1 MINDETAFTRR
12 RAIVTH
18 SMEGEEE
25 ERDERVTGGAICAD
39 KPAAESASAWEL
51 LRENLVAR

>member
-12 RAIVTH
+12 RAH
-18 SMEGEEE
+18 DRDSLNGGEEE
-25 ERDERVTGGAICAD
+25 EERVTGSAICAD
-39 KPAAESASAWEL
+39 KPAAAESASAWEL